1 MTKTPIAHSLA
12 LIGGLT
18 LAQTAGASG
27 FQLLEQNASG
37 LGNAYAG
44 STTSTDNASTIF
56 YNPAGMT
63 ELQNREFAT
72 GLTLIKPSYKFRNNG
87 SNVSPATTGN
97 DGGDAGNLAA
107 LPNAY
112 FSMAL
117 AGDWY
122 AGVGFGSPFGL
133 STHYD
138 PDWVGRFH
146 SIEFD
151 VKTYNINPSLAWRV
165 TDALSLGVGL
175 NWQRMEAKYERMAA
189 VASSALPSAYW
200 PLVQNTHVTLDATS
214 EAWGWNAGGLL
225 KLGSGTKLGLS
236 YRSAIKHDLSGTL
249 KSSNQTISPD
259 VLASAS
265 LKLPDTLIASV
276 SQQIGPN
283 WELLG
288 DVSRTGWSKI
298 DSIAI
303 MRDSGAQAGSTAQTL
318 DAHFRDTWRVAL
330 GATQRLDDRWKLRY
344 GVAWDQTP
352 VRNAASRLVSLPDNN
367 RLWLTLGAGY
377 AIDKASR
384 IDVGT
389 AYLIVK
395 DTAIDNDQ
403 ASLGRGRITGTYK
416 GSVAILGLQ
425 YSQAF

>member
-1 MTKTPIAHSLA
+1 MKMTPIARSLA

-18 LAQTAGASG
+18 LAQAAGASG

-44 STTSTDNASTIF
+44 SATSTDNASTIF

-63 ELQNREFAT
+63 QLQDRELSF
-72 GLTLIKPSYKFRNNG
+72 GSTLIKPSYKFRNQG
-87 SNVSPATTGN
+87 SSVSPAATGN
-97 DGGDAGNLAA
+97 DGGDAGGLAA

-117 AGDWY
+117 ARDWY
-122 AGVGFGSPFGL
+122 AGLGIGAPFGL
-133 STHYD
+133 TTHYD

-151 VKTYNINPSLAWRV
+151 IKTYNINPSLAWRV
-165 TDALSLGVGL
+165 TDAFSLGVGL
-175 NWQRMEAKYERMAA
+175 NWQRMEARYERMAA
-189 VASSALPSAYW
+189 VASSALPPAFW
-200 PLVQNTHVTLDATS
+200 PAVQNTRVALDATS

-249 KSSNQTISPD
+249 KSSNQAISPD

-265 LKLPDTLIASV
+265 LKLPDTFIASV
-276 SQQIGPN
+276 SQQLGPN

-303 MRDSGAQAGSTAQTL
+303 VRDSGALAGSTAQTL

-330 GATQRLDDRWKLRY
+330 GANQRLDDHWKLRY

-352 VRNAASRLVSLPDNN
+352 VRDASTRLVSLPDNN
-367 RLWLTLGAGY
+367 RVWLSLGTAY
-377 AIDKASR
+377 AIDKSSR
-384 IDVGT
+384 LDLGA

-395 DTAIDNDQ
+395 DTSIDNDQ
-403 ASLGRGRITGTYK
+403 ASQGRGHVSGTYK

-425 YSQAF
+425 YSQSF